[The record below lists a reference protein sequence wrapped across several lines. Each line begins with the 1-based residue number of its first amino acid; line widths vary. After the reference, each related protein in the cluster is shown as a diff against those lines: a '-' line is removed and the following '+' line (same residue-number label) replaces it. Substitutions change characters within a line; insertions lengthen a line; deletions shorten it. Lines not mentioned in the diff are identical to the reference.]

1 MQDYVMQCA
10 GEFEELIGVIDY
22 LTEDTVSND
31 HKAVQIDYM
40 KQKMEEVLYLL
51 KTNAL
56 YWTQT

>member
-56 YWTQT
+56 Y